1 VDILQNYLK
10 VKRQIDQTTSSTKLI
25 VVCKNQEM
33 INILPLINSGQIHFG
48 ENRVQEAKKKWQNI
62 SSKFSD
68 VKLHF
73 IGKIQSN
80 KINDIFGIFHYVH
93 SLDSEKLAKSFS
105 EYEIKQQR
113 KLSYFIQVNIGIEL
127 QKSGILVK
135 DCANLVSLCK
145 NLKLNILGLM
155 CIPPANKS
163 PDEFFLKMKELNML
177 FGFKEL
183 SMGMSSDYLKAI
195 KFGSTFVRVGSAIF
209 S

>member
-48 ENRVQEAKKKWQNI
+48 ENRVQDAKKKWQNI

-73 IGKIQSN
+73 IGKVQSN
-80 KINDIFGIFHYVH
+80 KINDIFRIFHYVH
-93 SLDSEKLAKSFS
+93 SLDSEKLATSFS
-105 EYEIKQQR
+105 ECEIKQQR
-113 KLSYFIQVNIGIEL
+113 KLSYFIQVNIGSEL

-135 DCANLVSLCK
+135 DCENFVSLCK

-155 CIPPANKS
+155 CIPPVNKS
-163 PDEFFLKMKELNML
+163 PDEFFLKMNELNML

>member
-1 VDILQNYLK
+1 VNILQNYLK

-33 INILPLINSGQIHFG
+33 INILPLINSGHIHFG
-48 ENRVQEAKKKWQNI
+48 ENRAQDAKKKWKNI

-113 KLSYFIQVNIGIEL
+113 KLNYFIQVNIGSEL

-135 DCANLVSLCK
+135 DCENFVSLCK

-163 PDEFFLKMKELNML
+163 PDEFFLKMKDLNSL

>member
-1 VDILQNYLK
+1 MDILQNYLK
-10 VKRQIDQTTSSTKLI
+10 VKRQIDQTTSRTKLI

-48 ENRVQEAKKKWQNI
+48 ENRVQDAKKKWQNI
-62 SSKFSD
+62 SSKFLD

-73 IGKIQSN
+73 IGKVQSN
-80 KINDIFGIFHYVH
+80 KINDIFRIFHYVH

-113 KLSYFIQVNIGIEL
+113 KLNYFIQVNIGSEL

-135 DCANLVSLCK
+135 DCENFVSLCK

-163 PDEFFLKMKELNML
+163 PDEFFLKMKDLNSL

>member
-1 VDILQNYLK
+1 MDILQNYLK
-10 VKRQIDQTTSSTKLI
+10 VKRQIDQTTSRTKLI

-48 ENRVQEAKKKWQNI
+48 ENRVQDAKKKWQNI
-62 SSKFSD
+62 SSKFLD

-73 IGKIQSN
+73 IGKVQSN
-80 KINDIFGIFHYVH
+80 KINDIFRIFHYVH

-113 KLSYFIQVNIGIEL
+113 KLSYFIQVNIGSEL

-135 DCANLVSLCK
+135 DCENFVSLCK

-155 CIPPANKS
+155 CIPPANKN
-163 PDEFFLKMKELNML
+163 PDEFFLKMNELNML

>member
-1 VDILQNYLK
+1 MDILQNYLK
-10 VKRQIDQTTSSTKLI
+10 VKRQIDQTTSNTKLV

-33 INILPLINSGQIHFG
+33 INILSLIKSGQIHFG

-62 SSKFSD
+62 SSKFLD

-80 KINDIFGIFHYVH
+80 KINDIFRIFHYVH

-113 KLSYFIQVNIGIEL
+113 KLNYFIQVNIGSEL

-135 DCANLVSLCK
+135 DCENFVSLCK

>member
-10 VKRQIDQTTSSTKLI
+10 VKRQIDQTTSNTKLV

-33 INILPLINSGQIHFG
+33 INILSLIKSGQIHFG

-62 SSKFSD
+62 SSKFLD

-93 SLDSEKLAKSFS
+93 SLDSKKLAISFS
-105 EYEIKQQR
+105 EYEIKEQR
-113 KLSYFIQVNIGIEL
+113 KLNYFIQVNIGSEL

-135 DCANLVSLCK
+135 DCENFVSLCK

>member
-25 VVCKNQEM
+25 VVCKNQDM

-155 CIPPANKS
+155 CVPPANKS

>member
-1 VDILQNYLK
+1 MDILQNYLK

-113 KLSYFIQVNIGIEL
+113 KLNYFIQVNIGSEL

-135 DCANLVSLCK
+135 DCENFVSLCK

-163 PDEFFLKMKELNML
+163 PDEFFLKMKDLNSL

>member
-10 VKRQIDQTTSSTKLI
+10 VKRQIDQTTSRTKLI

-48 ENRVQEAKKKWQNI
+48 ENRVQDAKNKWQNI
-62 SSKFSD
+62 SSKFLD

-73 IGKIQSN
+73 IGKVQSN
-80 KINDIFGIFHYVH
+80 KINDIFRIFHYVH

-113 KLSYFIQVNIGIEL
+113 KLSYFIQVNIGSEL

-135 DCANLVSLCK
+135 DCENFVSLCK

-163 PDEFFLKMKELNML
+163 PDEFFLKMNELNML

>member
-10 VKRQIDQTTSSTKLI
+10 VKRQIDQTTSKTKLI

-33 INILPLINSGQIHFG
+33 INILPLVQGGQIHFG

-62 SSKFSD
+62 SSKFLD
-68 VKLHF
+68 IKLHF
-73 IGKIQSN
+73 IGKVQSN
-80 KINDIFGIFHYVH
+80 KINDIFAIFHYIH

-113 KLSYFIQVNIGIEL
+113 KLNYFIQVNIGCEL

-135 DCANLVSLCK
+135 DCENFVSLCK

-163 PDEFFLKMKELNML
+163 PDEFFLKMNELNML

>member
-1 VDILQNYLK
+1 MDILQNYLK
-10 VKRQIDQTTSSTKLI
+10 VKRQIDQTTSRTKLI

-48 ENRVQEAKKKWQNI
+48 ENRVQDAKKKWQNI
-62 SSKFSD
+62 SSKFLD

-113 KLSYFIQVNIGIEL
+113 KLSYFIQVNIGSEL

-135 DCANLVSLCK
+135 DCENFVSLCK

-163 PDEFFLKMKELNML
+163 PDEFFLKIKELNML

>member
-1 VDILQNYLK
+1 MDILQNYLK
-10 VKRQIDQTTSSTKLI
+10 VKRQIDQTTSRTKLI

-33 INILPLINSGQIHFG
+33 INILPLINSGHIHFG
-48 ENRVQEAKKKWQNI
+48 ENRAQDAKKKWKNI

-113 KLSYFIQVNIGIEL
+113 KLNYFIQVNIGSEL

-135 DCANLVSLCK
+135 DCENFVSLCK

-163 PDEFFLKMKELNML
+163 PDEFFLKMKDLNSL

>member
-1 VDILQNYLK
+1 MDILQNYLK
-10 VKRQIDQTTSSTKLI
+10 VKRQIDQTTSRTKLI

-48 ENRVQEAKKKWQNI
+48 ENRVQDAKKKWQNI
-62 SSKFSD
+62 SSKFLD

-113 KLSYFIQVNIGIEL
+113 KLNYFIQVNIGSEL

-135 DCANLVSLCK
+135 DCENFVSLCK

-155 CIPPANKS
+155 CIPPANKN
-163 PDEFFLKMKELNML
+163 PDEFFLKMNELNML

>member
-10 VKRQIDQTTSSTKLI
+10 VKRQIDQTISNTKLV

-33 INILPLINSGQIHFG
+33 INILPLIKDGQTHFG

-62 SSKFSD
+62 SSKFLD

-93 SLDSEKLAKSFS
+93 SLDSEKLATSFS
-105 EYEIKQQR
+105 EYEIKEQR
-113 KLSYFIQVNIGIEL
+113 KLNYFIQVNIGSEL

-135 DCANLVSLCK
+135 DCENFVSLCK